1 MRKDEVSSLQWM
13 KNRCSFV
20 GARLL
25 PRLVARERGE
35 KFVDGWI
42 TILWS
47 KSASGIHHPCKK
59 YLKNTYI
66 TASGR
71 VDNYA
76 VEGNFT
82 VSRFNKEMNYALNDD
97 DSAICFVG

>member
-1 MRKDEVSSLQWM
+1 M

-47 KSASGIHHPCKK
+47 KFPVSVQKILEEFISLPVGAWTIMQFE
-59 YLKNTYI
+59 
-66 TASGR
+66 R
-71 VDNYA
+71 
-76 VEGNFT
+76 NFT